1 VATRYNEKTKKQ
13 ENFVVEFQ
21 LVKNELKDA
30 FAFLQY
36 FFFLSSLLS
45 YFHRMGA

>member
-30 FAFLQY
+30 FCFLAIL
-36 FFFLSSLLS
+36 FFLSSLLS